1 MKRLLSA
8 VACLALGIV
17 LVIPSVAYA
26 DETSI
31 YAPFGSF
38 EELYNEYMDAMENG
52 DVERQEWLLDI
63 GESSLDAEIKLSEE
77 ALASVPAPMYN
88 PDEMYWI
95 NQFPKYF
102 HYGTWKYDSQGRP
115 NLALGPINTGIWL
128 PANTANGWNATYTK
142 FRNDS
147 QWRNENVASMKDC
160 HARPI
165 YSTVAGEWNIEPWKP
180 LIYPITCNI
189 EDMSAVIYNSLI
201 YLGVA
206 FGSVSVALTIAGFIG
221 RKRWP
226 RNRSVFAVVI
236 SSAFC
241 SVSVVCIAWS
251 IVMDVHDGDWQSL
264 VDTAFY
270 WAVCCTCM
278 VVFNALVGL
287 VSLVNSARTGM

>member
-102 HYGTWKYDSQGRP
+102 HYGTWKYDSQGRL
-115 NLALGPINTGIWL
+115 NLALGPINTGIWP
-128 PANTANGWNATYTK
+128 PADTANG
-142 FRNDS
+142 
-147 QWRNENVASMKDC
+147 
-160 HARPI
+160 
-165 YSTVAGEWNIEPWKP
+165 
-180 LIYPITCNI
+180 

>member
-128 PANTANGWNATYTK
+128 PADTANGWNATYTK

-147 QWRNENVASMKDC
+147 QWRNEKRCVHERLPCASHLFDGCWRMGL
-160 HARPI
+160 
-165 YSTVAGEWNIEPWKP
+165 SN
-180 LIYPITCNI
+180 
-189 EDMSAVIYNSLI
+189 
-201 YLGVA
+201 LG
-206 FGSVSVALTIAGFIG
+206 
-221 RKRWP
+221 
-226 RNRSVFAVVI
+226 NRLFTRLPA
-236 SSAFC
+236 
-241 SVSVVCIAWS
+241 
-251 IVMDVHDGDWQSL
+251 
-264 VDTAFY
+264 TRRY
-270 WAVCCTCM
+270 VCCHLQLLNLSGGCLW
-278 VVFNALVGL
+278 FGIGCINDCWFYR
-287 VSLVNSARTGM
+287 S

>member
-77 ALASVPAPMYN
+77 TLASVPAPMYN
-88 PDEMYWI
+88 PDEMYRI

-128 PANTANGWNATYTK
+128 PADTANGWNATYTK

-147 QWRNENVASMKDC
+147 QWRNEKRCVHERLPCASHLFDGCWRMEYRTLETAYLPD
-160 HARPI
+160 
-165 YSTVAGEWNIEPWKP
+165 Y
-180 LIYPITCNI
+180 LQL

>member
-128 PANTANGWNATYTK
+128 PADTANGWNATYTK

-147 QWRNENVASMKDC
+147 QWRNENVASMKEQFYC
-160 HARPI
+160 HARPM

-180 LIYPITCNI
+180 SIYPITCN
-189 EDMSAVIYNSLI
+189 
-201 YLGVA
+201 
-206 FGSVSVALTIAGFIG
+206 
-221 RKRWP
+221 
-226 RNRSVFAVVI
+226 
-236 SSAFC
+236 
-241 SVSVVCIAWS
+241 
-251 IVMDVHDGDWQSL
+251 
-264 VDTAFY
+264 
-270 WAVCCTCM
+270 
-278 VVFNALVGL
+278 
-287 VSLVNSARTGM
+287 

>member
-115 NLALGPINTGIWL
+115 NLALWPINTGIWL
-128 PANTANGWNATYTK
+128 PADTANGWNATYTK

-165 YSTVAGEWNIEPWKP
+165 YSTVAGEYRTLE
-180 LIYPITCNI
+180 T
-189 EDMSAVIYNSLI
+189 A
-201 YLGVA
+201 YLPDY
-206 FGSVSVALTIAGFIG
+206 LQL
-221 RKRWP
+221 RR
-226 RNRSVFAVVI
+226 
-236 SSAFC
+236 
-241 SVSVVCIAWS
+241 
-251 IVMDVHDGDWQSL
+251 
-264 VDTAFY
+264 Y
-270 WAVCCTCM
+270 VCCHLQLLNLSGGCLW
-278 VVFNALVGL
+278 FGIGCINDCWFYR
-287 VSLVNSARTGM
+287 S